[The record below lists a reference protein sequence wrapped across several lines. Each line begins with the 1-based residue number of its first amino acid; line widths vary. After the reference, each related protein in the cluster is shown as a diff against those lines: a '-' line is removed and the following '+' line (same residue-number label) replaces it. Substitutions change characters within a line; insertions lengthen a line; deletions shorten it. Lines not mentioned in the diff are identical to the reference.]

1 MSEESRNFALNRTQ
15 FGRPITKF
23 QGLQCMLADMSI
35 SLKPSH
41 VVLNDAVHSAG
52 DGFPDIC
59 AAAQAKMFASETA
72 IKVTQHALK
81 IHLLMGYPRDVPMER
96 LTRDTPCSPLLTAPH
111 KSCAHRWPVPPL
123 VLSLRKL
130 AMAMQICTTK
140 WQNKKF
146 TFLRMSNLSLEQS
159 NVS

>member
-1 MSEESRNFALNRTQ
+1 MALGIAQRMSEESRNFALNRIQ

-72 IKVTQHALK
+72 IKVTQYALK

-96 LTRDTPCSPLLTAPH
+96 LTRDARMFTIAGGTAQILRTPVAGATLGIKSPQTRDGYA
-111 KSCAHRWPVPPL
+111 
-123 VLSLRKL
+123 
-130 AMAMQICTTK
+130 
-140 WQNKKF
+140 
-146 TFLRMSNLSLEQS
+146 NLHDK
-159 NVS
+159 VAK